1 VIVASAGLYSATFV
15 LPEVSRKNDLAWS
28 GVGLFY
34 GLVLWVCAG
43 RITGGVLLGQMA
55 SVGLIG
61 WLGWQLVES
70 RWNETPEGDRV
81 NTGKVKGWRDRIT
94 GLTQSETATKLKTQ
108 AQGAISKAQGA
119 VQDLGVPVE
128 TGVESVTES
137 VKGAAEAVKR
147 ADVPLKPEDFG
158 NPPKAEIDMTAV
170 KPAMKSFTK
179 PAENPLGGLFDR
191 AKGMATGLNAPKKNT
206 EVYVR
211 KGKNEAADVKPE
223 AVKPEAVKPEAVKPA
238 VPAPEMDDDFDFGDL
253 EETTAAKPTS
263 VSISADEMT
272 AMKPTSTSIAET
284 ATEKASELF
293 ASATDT
299 VKSAADTVVEAVTEV
314 VTEETTEETAV
325 EKAAAVVDEFGDVI
339 VEAVEKRMGD
349 LS

>member
-1 VIVASAGLYSATFV
+1 MLTYILALMVIVASAGLYSATFV

-61 WLGWQLVES
+61 WLGWQTIEA

-81 NTGKVKGWRDRIT
+81 NSGKVKGWRDRFT

-108 AQGAISKAQGA
+108 AQGAINKAQGA
-119 VQDLGVPVE
+119 VQDLGVAVE
-128 TGVESVTES
+128 TGTESAAES
-137 VKGAAEAVKR
+137 VKAAAEAR

-158 NPPKAEIDMTAV
+158 NPPKAEIDMTAA

-179 PAENPLGGLFDR
+179 PASENPLGGLFDR
-191 AKGMATGLNAPKKNT
+191 AKGMATGLNAPKKNK

-211 KGKNEAADVKPE
+211 KGKDEATPETKPE
-223 AVKPEAVKPEAVKPA
+223 AKPEAKPV
-238 VPAPEMDDDFDFGDL
+238 VTAPEMDDDFDFGDL

-272 AMKPTSTSIAET
+272 AMKPTSASISADEMT
-284 ATEKASELF
+284 A
-293 ASATDT
+293 
-299 VKSAADTVVEAVTEV
+299 VKPNVLPEVVTEV
-314 VTEETTEETAV
+314 VTEETPAV
-325 EKAAAVVDEFGDVI
+325 EKAATIVDEFGDAVVSDRPEVIGDAI
-339 VEAVEKRMGD
+339 VEAVEKRIEEG
-349 LS
+349 

>member
-1 VIVASAGLYSATFV
+1 MLTYILALMVIVASAGLYSATFV

-61 WLGWQLVES
+61 WLGWQTIES

-108 AQGAISKAQGA
+108 AQEAISKAQGA
-119 VQDLGVPVE
+119 VQDLGVAVE
-128 TGVESVTES
+128 TGAESATES
-137 VKGAAEAVKR
+137 VKSAAEALKL

-158 NPPKAEIDMTAV
+158 NPPKAEIDMTAA

-179 PAENPLGGLFDR
+179 PADNPLGGLFDR
-191 AKGMATGLNAPKKNT
+191 AKGMATGLNAPKKNK

-211 KGKNEAADVKPE
+211 KGKDEAADVKPE
-223 AVKPEAVKPEAVKPA
+223 AKPVVS
-238 VPAPEMDDDFDFGDL
+238 VPEMDDDFDFGDL

-284 ATEKASELF
+284 VTEKASELF

-314 VTEETTEETAV
+314 VTEEAAEETAV
-325 EKAAAVVDEFGDVI
+325 EKAVAVVDEFGDAI